1 SNGAAA
7 SNNWRINVP
16 RSSLDPRDFDDRL
29 VRTCAP
35 MSNFIQ
41 SPNQAGQTNV
51 LTIPINSGLPKAI
64 EDPGPVDRL

>member
-1 SNGAAA
+1 
-7 SNNWRINVP
+7 VP

-41 SPNQAGQTNV
+41 SPCRSEQTNV
-51 LTIPINSGLPKAI
+51 LTIPINSRMLKAI
-64 EDPGPVDRL
+64 EDLGPVDRL